1 MADTGETH
9 GNTPGGEVQQHEQ
22 TWTGFKAMMTWGTLA
37 AFLIG
42 AFVVFLIAPK

>member
-1 MADTGETH
+1 MADTGETQGAELQAH
-9 GNTPGGEVQQHEQ
+9 QQ
-22 TWTGFKAMMTWGTLA
+22 TWGGFKAMMTWGTVA

>member
-1 MADTGETH
+1 MAEI
-9 GNTPGGEVQQHEQ
+9 GNTNQGGEIQAHQQ
-22 TWTGFKAMMTWGTLA
+22 TWSGFKAMMTWGTLA